1 MRIYSVIAA
10 YLWALLPSDPRP
22 FIMTLPPEKAYYKF
36 VPTPVQRGLQNVYR
50 AYSVCSFSSELSR
63 CLRFGSLLLH

>member
-22 FIMTLPPEKAYYKF
+22 FIMTLPEKAYYKF
-36 VPTPVQRGLQNVYR
+36 VPTPVQRGLKNVYH
-50 AYSVCSFSSELSR
+50 AYSVC
-63 CLRFGSLLLH
+63 CLPP